1 MSDIVDIKYTPF
13 LDQND
18 DNGEE
23 KIKTQKTAANDDG
36 NAANKKTLQLSE
48 ISDVASR
55 LGQVLAEETHLL
67 STMDVKGVAKLQD
80 EKNKLIAALE
90 LQKKILKMDPSIKK
104 GFSKDEMEEFRNIS
118 HMFDSVLADNYRQLL
133 RVKLV
138 NQKVVNVIAQ
148 AVMEKT
154 PSAVG
159 YGKNGIMPQQSL
171 QDMPLTLSRNI

>member
-18 DNGEE
+18 DNGEV

-90 LQKKILKMDPSIKK
+90 LQKKILKM
-104 GFSKDEMEEFRNIS
+104 
-118 HMFDSVLADNYRQLL
+118 
-133 RVKLV
+133 
-138 NQKVVNVIAQ
+138 
-148 AVMEKT
+148 
-154 PSAVG
+154 
-159 YGKNGIMPQQSL
+159 KN
-171 QDMPLTLSRNI
+171 